1 MNNAAVESN
10 IEPDCHQTEMDFAK
24 KNLQICGLT

>member
-1 MNNAAVESN
+1 MNNAAVDSN

-24 KNLQICGLT
+24 NFFKYGG

>member
-1 MNNAAVESN
+1 MNNAAADSN

-24 KNLQICGLT
+24 NFFKYAG